1 MESIRRYPRLI
12 YDAAVHRRHTYKHN
26 SSERELA
33 ASYRLLLLPH
43 AVQNNLR
50 EVLVGRRRLWLDL
63 LLLGGVVVVDAV
75 VVVGMAADEPVLSA
89 VVDRLVAVRKLL
101 PGQGIE
107 VGCLILPGNTMLV
120 GYFKWFVIFLV
131 VVLLY
136 GGVWGLF

>member
-1 MESIRRYPRLI
+1 M
-12 YDAAVHRRHTYKHN
+12 
-26 SSERELA
+26 
-33 ASYRLLLLPH
+33 
-43 AVQNNLR
+43 
-50 EVLVGRRRLWLDL
+50 
-63 LLLGGVVVVDAV
+63 VVVDAV

-136 GGVWGLF
+136 GGIWGLF